1 MLLNRRRRGLCYHLI
16 LLGHHWPES
25 SSPAWPQRYTLASP
39 TLAHA
44 GWRLGGFEQR
54 PDSCIIFQHSQGS
67 CWNNEG
73 KWLLIVSI
81 TAAVLRV
88 EAVYLLPLSVYLAR
102 ILIFENKA

>member
-1 MLLNRRRRGLCYHLI
+1 MLPSHFAETSLAREQQSCLATEVPPVH
-16 LLGHHWPES
+16 
-25 SSPAWPQRYTLASP
+25 TLASP

-54 PDSCIIFQHSQGS
+54 PDSCIIFQYSQGS

-73 KWLLIVSI
+73 KRLLIVSI